1 MPSAVDR
8 LHLWLDRS
16 AGSISAVR
24 RRLTGGGERPLPPG
38 AAFAGWQHYRT
49 VEVIDGDGLDPLLRT
64 GDSKHSMWRTVEWR
78 LLLPI
83 VSALPSPVLDLG
95 CGDGAFGALFRE
107 QIDVGVDG
115 DAAALD
121 RADRAIYDKVIAG
134 DLREQ
139 LPVDDGTLAAVFS
152 NSTLEH
158 VVPVE
163 PALAAVAR
171 ALGPGGVLVM
181 TVPTIGL
188 SHALE
193 AKYGGDYTDRL
204 NRMLGHH
211 NLLTVDQWGERLR
224 AAGFNEIESRG
235 YLSYEAMQWYG
246 SRQLFPWPRIT
257 RHFDDEL
264 WSHDLATIRRLV
276 RQSLEVRDER
286 ETTCVLIQARK

>member
-1 MPSAVDR
+1 MPSPMDQ
-8 LHLWLDRS
+8 LHLWLDSAAHSAFVLRQRFPSRS
-16 AGSISAVR
+16 KGQSA
-24 RRLTGGGERPLPPG
+24 PG
-38 AAFAGWQHYRT
+38 AGYAGRQYGRAA
-49 VEVIDGDGLDPLLRT
+49 EVIDGDGPDPLLRT
-64 GDSKHSMWRTVEWR
+64 GESKHSMWRTVEWR

-95 CGDGAFGALFRE
+95 CGDGAFGTLFRE
-107 QIDVGVDG
+107 QIDVGIDG
-115 DAAALD
+115 DAGALD
-121 RADRAIYDKVIAG
+121 RVDRAVYDKVVVG

-139 LPVDDGTLAAVFS
+139 LPVDDGTLAAAFS

-171 ALGPGGVLVM
+171 ALRPGGVLVM
-181 TVPTIGL
+181 TVPTVGL
-188 SHALE
+188 SRALE
-193 AKYGGDYTDRL
+193 AKYGDGYAERL

-211 NLLTVDQWGERLR
+211 NLWTVDQWGERLR

-235 YLSYEAMQWYG
+235 YLSYEAMQWYA
-246 SRQLFPWPRIT
+246 SRQLFPWSYIT
-257 RHFDDEL
+257 HYSDDGL

-276 RQSLEVRDER
+276 RQSLEVSDER